1 MRRLLN
7 SPYLFWLVLAAPGVW
22 WLQAYAREILFYGE
36 FVHASGVLSVRL
48 LIVTL
53 ALTPLARL
61 FPRAPWLHWLRRRR
75 RYLGVATFA
84 YALLHAAVY
93 LERQQTFDRILEDAM
108 AAAMWTGWVAL
119 VVLLVLAAT
128 SNDASVRRLGRRWPL
143 LHRAVYAA
151 AVLSFAHWILSAFDP
166 VPGYIHLGILAGLES
181 IRLYRRSRRRATQQG
196 GT

>member
-1 MRRLLN
+1 LRRLFD
-7 SPYLFWLVLAAPGVW
+7 SPYLTWLVLAVPGVW
-22 WLQAYAREILFYGE
+22 WLQGYWRETLFYGE
-36 FVHASGVLSVRL
+36 FVHASGVLSARL

-61 FPRAPWLHWLRRRR
+61 FPRSPPLHWLRRRR
-75 RYLGVATFA
+75 RYLGVAAFG

-93 LERQQTFDRILEDAM
+93 LERQQSFDRILEDAM

-143 LHRAVYAA
+143 LHRAVYVAA
-151 AVLSFAHWILSAFDP
+151 MLSFAHWILSAFDP
-166 VPGYIHLGILAGLES
+166 VPGYIHLGILGGLEA
-181 IRLYRRSRRRATQQG
+181 IRLLRGSPQHAARPDS
-196 GT
+196 

>member
-1 MRRLLN
+1 MRRLLD
-7 SPYLFWLVLAAPGVW
+7 SPYLLWLVLAAPGVW
-22 WLQAYAREILFYGE
+22 WLQGYWRETLFYGE
-36 FVHASGVLSVRL
+36 FVHASGVLSARL

-53 ALTPLARL
+53 ALTPLARI
-61 FPRAPWLHWLRRRR
+61 FPPAPWLHWLRRRR
-75 RYLGVATFA
+75 RYLGVATFG

-93 LERQQTFDRILEDAM
+93 LERQQSFDRILEDAM

-181 IRLYRRSRRRATQQG
+181 IRLYRRSPRRIATPG
-196 GT
+196 S